1 MRRSFG
7 VTVALCRRQLGSRLA
22 LRIATWVGALVS
34 AAVVLAAALAADGL
48 ALAALAAD
56 GLRLLCWV
64 GAAPVAVAVASSPQR
79 RDRDEG
85 VAAMCA
91 AHGVGPLELRR
102 ARTVAAMLACAARIV
117 VPASAMYLLMAGL
130 AGSATLLIHGLGAL
144 FVALAVGSVTGLL
157 ASACGHF
164 GRERGVLLLA
174 VLVLLPWV
182 LEDALALQGV
192 SLPTL
197 VDASITRLTAAIG
210 PLGIG

>member
-117 VPASAMYLLMAGL
+117 VPASAMFLLMHRFRI
-130 AGSATLLIHGLGAL
+130 SW
-144 FVALAVGSVTGLL
+144 
-157 ASACGHF
+157 
-164 GRERGVLLLA
+164 
-174 VLVLLPWV
+174 LP
-182 LEDALALQGV
+182 
-192 SLPTL
+192 
-197 VDASITRLTAAIG
+197 
-210 PLGIG
+210 